1 MSDDPRGRA
10 NRRENSPHTGE
21 APRPERPVSAANKSG
36 QQARAA
42 RERSEQE
49 RETPPLDK
57 NGPHLFADDLG
68 HQIGAKVRA
77 IRARRGL
84 SGRKLAAA
92 ADVSQPFLS
101 QLEAGHTSVAIATL
115 YRIAAALDVRPSDL
129 LPDPPSGTGVEIL
142 RAAELNQMQV
152 SDLPNATTAR
162 TAYRGGR
169 RITELGDFR
178 IEPGP
183 DVDEW
188 FESADETVI
197 YVIEGS
203 LHVEFKDRPPVTLS
217 AGDVMFH
224 SAWVQTRWRLASESP
239 ARVILVAAG
248 G

>member
-1 MSDDPRGRA
+1 MTD
-10 NRRENSPHTGE
+10 E
-21 APRPERPVSAANKSG
+21 
-36 QQARAA
+36 
-42 RERSEQE
+42 
-49 RETPPLDK
+49 
-57 NGPHLFADDLG
+57 LG
-68 HQIGAKVRA
+68 HQIGAKVKA
-77 IRARRGL
+77 IRAERGL

-92 ADVSQPFLS
+92 AGVSQPFLS
-101 QLEAGHTSVAIATL
+101 QLEAGRTSVAIATL
-115 YRIAAALDVRPSDL
+115 YRLAAALDVKPSDL
-129 LPDPPSGTGVEIL
+129 LPAPLSGAEVEIL
-142 RAAELNQMQV
+142 RAADLGQMPV
-152 SDLPNATTAR
+152 SELPNATTAR

-169 RITELGDFR
+169 RITELGDVR

-203 LHVEFKDRPPVTLS
+203 LHVDFKDRPEVTLH

-224 SAWVQTRWRLASESP
+224 SSWVETRWRLASEAP

>member
-1 MSDDPRGRA
+1 MTDQPG
-10 NRRENSPHTGE
+10 
-21 APRPERPVSAANKSG
+21 
-36 QQARAA
+36 
-42 RERSEQE
+42 
-49 RETPPLDK
+49 
-57 NGPHLFADDLG
+57 LG
-68 HQIGAKVRA
+68 IGAK
-77 IRARRGL
+77 IRALRAERGL

-92 ADVSQPFLS
+92 AEMSQPFLS
-101 QLEAGHTSVAIATL
+101 QLEAGRTSVAIATL
-115 YRIAAALDVRPSDL
+115 YRLAAALDVRPSDL
-129 LPDPPSGTGVEIL
+129 LPDPPADARVEVL
-142 RAAELNQMQV
+142 RASELTPLAV
-152 SDLPNATTAR
+152 SELPNATTAK

-203 LHVEFKDRPPVTLS
+203 LHVDFKDRPRVTLQ

>member
-1 MSDDPRGRA
+1 MTD
-10 NRRENSPHTGE
+10 EII
-21 APRPERPVSAANKSG
+21 
-36 QQARAA
+36 
-42 RERSEQE
+42 
-49 RETPPLDK
+49 
-57 NGPHLFADDLG
+57 ADELG
-68 HQIGAKVRA
+68 HQIGVKVKALRGE
-77 IRARRGL
+77 RGL

-101 QLEAGHTSVAIATL
+101 QLEAGRTSVAIATL

-129 LPDPPSGTGVEIL
+129 LPEPPTGTRVEIL
-142 RAAELNQMQV
+142 RAAELNQMPV
-152 SDLPNATTAR
+152 SELPNATTAR
-162 TAYRGGR
+162 TTYRGGR

-203 LHVEFKDRPPVTLS
+203 LCVEFRDRPEVTLH

-239 ARVILVAAG
+239 ARLILVAAG

>member
-1 MSDDPRGRA
+1 MRTV
-10 NRRENSPHTGE
+10 NE
-21 APRPERPVSAANKSG
+21 SG
-36 QQARAA
+36 TARD
-42 RERSEQE
+42 E
-49 RETPPLDK
+49 
-57 NGPHLFADDLG
+57 LG
-68 HQIGAKVRA
+68 LQIGAKVKALRA
-77 IRARRGL
+77 ERGL

-115 YRIAAALDVRPSDL
+115 YRLAAALEVKPSDL
-129 LPDPPSGTGVEIL
+129 LPDPPTDTRVEVL
-142 RAAELNQMQV
+142 RAAELNQMPV
-152 SDLPNATTAR
+152 SELPNATTAR

-188 FESADETVI
+188 FESSDETVI

-203 LHVEFKDRPPVTLS
+203 LHVDFKDRPPATLH

-224 SAWVQTRWRLASESP
+224 SAWVQTRWRLASDSP
-239 ARVILVAAG
+239 ARVVLVAAG

>member
-1 MSDDPRGRA
+1 MT
-10 NRRENSPHTGE
+10 EE
-21 APRPERPVSAANKSG
+21 
-36 QQARAA
+36 
-42 RERSEQE
+42 
-49 RETPPLDK
+49 
-57 NGPHLFADDLG
+57 LG
-68 HQIGAKVRA
+68 LQIGARVKELRA
-77 IRARRGL
+77 ERGL

-101 QLEAGHTSVAIATL
+101 QLEAGRTSVAIATL
-115 YRIAAALDVRPSDL
+115 YRLATALDVKPSDL
-129 LPDPPSGTGVEIL
+129 LPDPPTDTRVDVL
-142 RAAELNQMQV
+142 RASELNQMPV
-152 SDLPNATTAR
+152 SELPNATTAR

-188 FESADETVI
+188 FESSDETVI

-203 LHVEFKDRPPVTLS
+203 LHVDFKDRPPVTLHV
-217 AGDVMFH
+217 GDVMFH

-239 ARVILVAAG
+239 ARVVLVAAG

>member
-1 MSDDPRGRA
+1 MTEELG
-10 NRRENSPHTGE
+10 
-21 APRPERPVSAANKSG
+21 
-36 QQARAA
+36 
-42 RERSEQE
+42 
-49 RETPPLDK
+49 PL
-57 NGPHLFADDLG
+57 
-68 HQIGAKVRA
+68 IGAKVKALRA
-77 IRARRGL
+77 ERGL

-101 QLEAGHTSVAIATL
+101 QLEAGRTSVAIATL
-115 YRIAAALDVRPSDL
+115 YRLATALEVKPSDL
-129 LPDPPSGTGVEIL
+129 LPDPPTDAEVEGL
-142 RAAELNQMQV
+142 RAAELDQMPV
-152 SDLPNATTAR
+152 SELPNATTAR

-188 FESADETVI
+188 FESADDAVI

-203 LHVEFKDRPPVTLS
+203 LHVDFKDRPRVTLHT
-217 AGDVMFH
+217 GDVMFH

-239 ARVILVAAG
+239 ARVVLVAAG

>member
-1 MSDDPRGRA
+1 MLD
-10 NRRENSPHTGE
+10 EL
-21 APRPERPVSAANKSG
+21 G
-36 QQARAA
+36 Q
-42 RERSEQE
+42 
-49 RETPPLDK
+49 
-57 NGPHLFADDLG
+57 
-68 HQIGAKVRA
+68 QIGAAVKA
-77 IRARRGL
+77 IRLKQGL

-101 QLEAGHTSVAIATL
+101 QLEAGRTSVAIATL
-115 YRIAAALDVRPSDL
+115 YRLAAALDVRPSDL
-129 LPDPPSGTGVEIL
+129 LPDPGTGDRVEVFQ
-142 RAAELNQMQV
+142 ASELNRMPV
-152 SDLPNATTAR
+152 SELPNATTAR

-188 FESADETVI
+188 FESADDAVI

-203 LHVEFKDRPPVTLS
+203 LQVELKDRPSVILHT
-217 AGDVMFH
+217 GDVMFH

>member
-1 MSDDPRGRA
+1 MR
-10 NRRENSPHTGE
+10 T
-21 APRPERPVSAANKSG
+21 VSESG
-36 QQARAA
+36 AA
-42 RERSEQE
+42 RDE
-49 RETPPLDK
+49 
-57 NGPHLFADDLG
+57 LG
-68 HQIGAKVRA
+68 AQIGAKVKALRA
-77 IRARRGL
+77 ERGL

-92 ADVSQPFLS
+92 AEVSQPFLS
-101 QLEAGHTSVAIATL
+101 QLEAGRTSVAIATL
-115 YRIAAALDVRPSDL
+115 YRIAAVLGVRPSDL
-129 LPDPPSGTGVEIL
+129 LPDPPTDAEVEVL
-142 RAAELNQMQV
+142 RAAQLDQMPV
-152 SDLPNATTAR
+152 SELPNATTAR

-188 FESADETVI
+188 FESADDAVI

-203 LHVEFKDRPPVTLS
+203 LHVDFKDRPRVTLH

-239 ARVILVAAG
+239 ARVVLVAAG

>member
-1 MSDDPRGRA
+1 MGYR
-10 NRRENSPHTGE
+10 
-21 APRPERPVSAANKSG
+21 
-36 QQARAA
+36 
-42 RERSEQE
+42 
-49 RETPPLDK
+49 
-57 NGPHLFADDLG
+57 
-68 HQIGAKVRA
+68 IGAKVKSLRTE
-77 IRARRGL
+77 RGL

-129 LPDPPSGTGVEIL
+129 LPEPPTGPRVEIL
-142 RAAELNQMQV
+142 RAAELNQMPV
-152 SDLPNATTAR
+152 SELPNATTAR
-162 TAYRGGR
+162 TADRGGR
-169 RITELGDFR
+169 RITELGDFW

-203 LHVEFKDRPPVTLS
+203 LQVDFKDRPQVILD

-224 SAWVQTRWRLASESP
+224 SPWVQTRWRLASESP
-239 ARVILVAAG
+239 ARVVLVAAG

>member
-1 MSDDPRGRA
+1 MPD
-10 NRRENSPHTGE
+10 E
-21 APRPERPVSAANKSG
+21 
-36 QQARAA
+36 
-42 RERSEQE
+42 
-49 RETPPLDK
+49 
-57 NGPHLFADDLG
+57 LG
-68 HQIGAKVRA
+68 HQIGAKVKT
-77 IRARRGL
+77 IRGERGL

-101 QLEAGHTSVAIATL
+101 QLEAGRTSVAIATL
-115 YRIAAALDVRPSDL
+115 YRLAAALDVKPSDL
-129 LPDPPSGTGVEIL
+129 LPASESGVQVEVL
-142 RAAELNQMQV
+142 RAAELDQMPV
-152 SDLPNATTAR
+152 SELPNATTAR

-197 YVIEGS
+197 YLLEGS
-203 LHVEFKDRPPVTLS
+203 LHVEFKDRPQETLN

-224 SAWVQTRWRLASESP
+224 SAWVQTRWRLASDTP
-239 ARVILVAAG
+239 ARLILVAAG

>member
-1 MSDDPRGRA
+1 MKAMTD
-10 NRRENSPHTGE
+10 E
-21 APRPERPVSAANKSG
+21 
-36 QQARAA
+36 
-42 RERSEQE
+42 
-49 RETPPLDK
+49 
-57 NGPHLFADDLG
+57 LG
-68 HQIGAKVRA
+68 LAIGAKVKALRA
-77 IRARRGL
+77 ERGL

-115 YRIAAALDVRPSDL
+115 YRLAAALNVKPSDL
-129 LPDPPSGTGVEIL
+129 LPEPPADTRVEVL
-142 RAAELNQMQV
+142 RSAELNQMPV
-152 SDLPNATTAR
+152 SELPNATTAR

-203 LHVEFKDRPPVTLS
+203 LNVDFEDRPRVTLH

-224 SAWVQTRWRLASESP
+224 SAWVRTRWRLASESP
-239 ARVILVAAG
+239 ARVVLVAAG